1 MTEAKIDDRD
11 AVADTLLGD
20 QLAHPHQ
27 QCRTGGQREYHETNT
42 RCGEGWKQVKTIAL
56 LTRGASAEATPLSVE
71 QEGETSRLH
80 NRNGDRQVTGPLGD
94 LSLTNSALVLP
105 LLNTRNDDAKDLHD
119 DRRRDVREDT
129 KGEDRHLRQGTTGEE
144 RKEVEHA
151 AALELSTS
159 SNGCDSVEVD
169 PGRRMN
175 CADAVDDD
183 HRQGDALRK
192 IDVELALGAL
202 DGDGGAING
211 DPSRS
216 SMPANATLSFE
227 LGMMASSC
235 IAVLAL
241 RMRVNMSATGSV
253 IIATSPTRELL
264 VTPGTSPAT
273 KDAGPAGFTV
283 VIDDHGCV
291 LIELDVA
298 AVGTAAFFLG
308 AYNHALHYF
317 ALFDTS
323 RRDGIFDGGDNDV
336 AYAGV
341 ADL

>member
-1 MTEAKIDDRD
+1 MVSRPTPTAMRIEIPEKPKKPVLPAGSTRNWCTMTEAKIDDRD

-151 AALELSTS
+151 AALELNKSL
-159 SNGCDSVEVD
+159 GEADSVSNLDDSHQVWHLGEHA
-169 PGRRMN
+169 
-175 CADAVDDD
+175 ADLGAI
-183 HRQGDALRK
+183 GK
-192 IDVELALGAL
+192 CIDVELALGAL

-264 VTPGTSPAT
+264 VTPGTSPA
-273 KDAGPAGFTV
+273 
-283 VIDDHGCV
+283 
-291 LIELDVA
+291 
-298 AVGTAAFFLG
+298 
-308 AYNHALHYF
+308 
-317 ALFDTS
+317 
-323 RRDGIFDGGDNDV
+323 
-336 AYAGV
+336 
-341 ADL
+341 